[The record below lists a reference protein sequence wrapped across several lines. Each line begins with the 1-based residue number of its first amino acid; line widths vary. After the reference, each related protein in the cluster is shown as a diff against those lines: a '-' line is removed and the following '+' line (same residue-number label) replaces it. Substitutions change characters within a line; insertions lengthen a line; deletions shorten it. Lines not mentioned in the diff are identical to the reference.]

1 MSLLRFPDASSP
13 PVQNVLQLLLSFI
26 KNAKKKRCAS
36 FCALLLVENQPPQF
50 LCQVVVVFKH
60 APSVYIVCNVYR
72 MNGRSVS
79 VYTDASASLEYLCT
93 MIQNEYEFC

>member
-36 FCALLLVENQPPQF
+36 FLLVENQPPQ
-50 LCQVVVVFKH
+50 LLSQVVVVFKH

-72 MNGRSVS
+72 INGRSVS
-79 VYTDASASLEYLCT
+79 VYTDASISVYRRSSICV
-93 MIQNEYEFC
+93 Q